1 MTELLDVAK
10 LTVVIMMLIPA
21 CISDWR
27 RREASDVL
35 WFLIGV
41 FGIVCMTYTAFS
53 DGMRWEYALMIVGT
67 VMILVDILWDF
78 ERKLLFKILFYICL
92 ALLFIIPM
100 VSAFDDV
107 LVRTFLVVP
116 AAFLIFVGMFMSGLV
131 RGGADTKCLIV
142 LAMVFQS
149 YPIFYG
155 FPLIGLPDLETMLIF
170 QFSLMVMFHA
180 ALFSVSLLFYNLI
193 RNLSRGERKIP
204 QTFTGYRMSTTDARD
219 AHVWPMQSVVNG
231 KVAMAKAQEKSVID
245 DLENVGESEIWVT
258 PMIPFLIPI
267 TVAVL
272 FVAFIGN
279 LLFLLPI

>member
-10 LTVVIMMLIPA
+10 LTVVIVMLIPA

-27 RREASDVL
+27 RREASDVP

-41 FGIVCMTYTAFS
+41 FGIVCMMYTAFS
-53 DGMRWEYALMIVGT
+53 DGMRWEYALMIIGT

-78 ERKLLFKILFYICL
+78 ERKPLFKILFYICL
-92 ALLFIIPM
+92 ALFFIIPT

-142 LAMVFQS
+142 LAMVFQT
-149 YPIFYG
+149 YPVFNA

-170 QFSLMVMFHA
+170 QFPLMVMFHA

-193 RNLSRGERKIP
+193 RNLSRGERRIP
-204 QTFTGYRMSTTDARD
+204 QMLTGYRMSTADARD

-231 KVAMAKAQEKSVID
+231 KAVMAKAQEKSVID

-272 FVAFIGN
+272 FVAFVGN

>member
-10 LTVVIMMLIPA
+10 LTVVMVMLIPA

-27 RREASDVL
+27 RREASDAA

-41 FGIVCMTYTAFS
+41 FGIVCMTHTAFS
-53 DGMRWEYALMIVGT
+53 DGMRWEYALMILGT

-78 ERKLLFKILFYICL
+78 ERKPLFKILFYICL

-107 LVRTFLVVP
+107 LVRTFTVVP
-116 AAFLIFVGMFMSGLV
+116 AAFLIFVGMFMSGLI

-142 LAMVFQS
+142 LAMVFQT
-149 YPIFYG
+149 YPLFYE
-155 FPLIGLPDLETMLIF
+155 FPLIALPGFETTLIF

-193 RNLSRGERKIP
+193 RNLSRGERRFP
-204 QTFTGYRMSTTDARD
+204 QMLIGYRMSTKDARE
-219 AHVWPMQSVVNG
+219 AHVWPMQTVVDG
-231 KVAMAKAQEKSVID
+231 KVVMAKAQEKSVID
-245 DLENVGESEIWVT
+245 DLEKAGEGEIWVT

-272 FVAFIGN
+272 FVALIGN